1 MAKKEEQEEVE
12 EQDEE
17 QELGEEE
24 KEQEEEGISINITE
38 ATVSIEV
45 PRDGNEGET
54 LARLGKMVDGLA

>member
-24 KEQEEEGISINITE
+24 EEEEEGISINITE
-38 ATVSIEV
+38 STVSIEV